1 MQMNNKN
8 ISTSMTTTFAMKT
21 AAATAPGLATPAA
34 DSALYVHAAKVLVER
49 DSASLRKV
57 TPAHLAT
64 IFSLL
69 QLPARRL
76 VRLGL
81 VPRDVMRAEMLAQ
94 KKQPVASGENKDLSG
109 SSTDK
114 DGNDTSEPAANVG
127 PIRAVLQQHGV
138 DLGPRQMAALLTAL
152 ETPPRMWV
160 KRGVVSKEALD
171 AVKPQRELLN
181 EVHFFRRG
189 PEASGAKKQAGKPAG
204 KAAANVGGFSG
215 RGAASPRRG
224 ENAAAFGGRSFGKG
238 PFGGRGCGRGGG
250 INRFGGGE
258 RSMFGPAARGP
269 PRRCGWGVH
278 GGYGDSVRRC
288 GGGPGVR
295 SCGMGMRCGGG
306 ERMRMHGCGARGC
319 GAMRGEGPFMRRGG
333 GRMCRRGNGGA
344 PVIMFAKLSL

>member
-1 MQMNNKN
+1 
-8 ISTSMTTTFAMKT
+8 AMKT
-21 AAATAPGLATPAA
+21 AAAAAPGLATPAA
-34 DSALYVHAAKVLVER
+34 DSSLYVHAAKVLGQR

-64 IFSLL
+64 IFTLL

-94 KKQPVASGENKDLSG
+94 KKKPEPTVSEGDKDLSA
-109 SSTDK
+109 SNTDK
-114 DGNDTSEPAANVG
+114 DGNDTSDPAANVG
-127 PIRAVLQQHGV
+127 PIRAALQQHGV

-204 KAAANVGGFSG
+204 KAAANVGGASG
-215 RGAASPRRG
+215 TCAAGPRRG
-224 ENAAAFGGRSFGKG
+224 ENVAASGGRGFGMGSFS
-238 PFGGRGCGRGGG
+238 GRGCGRGGG
-250 INRFGGGE
+250 INRFGRCGK
-258 RSMFGPAARGP
+258 SMCGPVARGP
-269 PRRCGWGVH
+269 PRRCGGGVH
-278 GGYGDSVRRC
+278 GGYSDSVRHC

-295 SCGMGMRCGGG
+295 GCGMGMRCGGG

-333 GRMCRRGNGGA
+333 GRMCRRCNGGA
-344 PVIMFAKLSL
+344 PVIMFAKLS